1 MLLGCC
7 RGCCCQGCCQLLPEL
22 LVGMLLVRADGTF
35 SAAASDY
42 FCMWEELSGKPGKK
56 LQEMIGAEHLLL
68 LLLLGAAATRPY

>member
-1 MLLGCC
+1 
-7 RGCCCQGCCQLLPEL
+7 
-22 LVGMLLVRADGTF
+22 MLLVRADGTF